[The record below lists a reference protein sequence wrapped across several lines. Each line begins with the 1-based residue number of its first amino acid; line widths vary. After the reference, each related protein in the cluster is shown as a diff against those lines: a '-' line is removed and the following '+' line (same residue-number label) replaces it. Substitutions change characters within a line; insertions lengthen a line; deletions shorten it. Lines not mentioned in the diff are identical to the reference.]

1 MATLTVRD
9 LTHGYE
15 AARRV
20 VDGVSFEVADG
31 RVAALLG
38 PSGSGKTTVLRL
50 IAGLDRPQ
58 GGDVLLDGASVLG
71 RAPHRRGVG
80 LMFQE
85 LALFPHLDVRA
96 NVAFGLRMAKWP
108 RDRRERRVDELL
120 ALVGIE
126 ALGGRRV
133 DALSGGE
140 RQRVGLARALA
151 PEPAVL
157 LLDEP
162 LGALDEARKRE
173 LRRELRGLLDRLRTT
188 ALLVSHDLRDAQA
201 LADDLIVM
209 DAGRVLQAAPLR
221 TVLAEPA
228 SPEVASMVG
237 WVRLVDGVLRDRRVE
252 EDGVGAI
259 EALEDGGS
267 TLTRGG
273 RVLVMAHPSAMAAVP
288 SDPMT
293 VPGSHGTGA
302 HGTVIGA
309 RPEGPLR
316 VLEVVVGEGS
326 SVRYVELRWNSPGEP
341 PAPGGRVAIAVDG
354 RTLRFYAR

>member
-15 AARRV
+15 AGRRV
-20 VDGVSFEVADG
+20 VDGVSFEVEDG

-38 PSGSGKTTVLRL
+38 PSGSGKTTILRA
-50 IAGLDRPQ
+50 IAGLERPE
-58 GGDVLLDGASVLG
+58 GGDVLLDGGSVLG

-108 RDRRERRVDELL
+108 RDRREHRVDELL

-126 ALGGRRV
+126 ALGRRRV

-173 LRRELRGLLDRLRTT
+173 LRRELRGLLERLETT

-201 LADDLIVM
+201 LADDLVVL
-209 DAGRVLQAAPLR
+209 DAGRVLQAGPMR
-221 TVLAEPA
+221 TILAEPA
-228 SPEVASMVG
+228 SPHIASMVG
-237 WVRLVDGVLRDRRVE
+237 WVRLAEGEARGGRVE
-252 EDGVGAI
+252 EAGVGSVAVP
-259 EALEDGGS
+259 EPGDGP
-267 TLTRGG
+267 
-273 RVLVMAHPSAMAAVP
+273 VLVMAHPSAMAAAPVDDARD
-288 SDPMT
+288 S
-293 VPGSHGTGA
+293 GA
-302 HGTVIGA
+302 RGTVVGA
-309 RPEGPLR
+309 QPDGPLR
-316 VLEVVVGEGS
+316 ILEVAIGAGPS
-326 SVRYVELRWNSPGEP
+326 SRYVELRWEAPGEP
-341 PAPGGRVAIAVDG
+341 PAPGSPVAIAVDPA
-354 RTLRFYAR
+354 TLRYYER

>member
-1 MATLTVRD
+1 MATLTVSD
-9 LTHGYE
+9 LTRSYE
-15 AARRV
+15 PGRRV

-38 PSGSGKTTVLRL
+38 PSGSGKTTILRL
-50 IAGLDRPQ
+50 IAGLDRPE

-96 NVAFGLRMAKWP
+96 NVAFGLRMARWP
-108 RDRRERRVDELL
+108 RERREQRVDELL

-126 ALGGRRV
+126 ALGRRRI

-162 LGALDEARKRE
+162 LGALDEARKRD
-173 LRRELRGLLDRLRTT
+173 LRRELRALLERLETT

-201 LADDLIVM
+201 LADDLVVL

-237 WVRLVDGVLRDRRVE
+237 WVRLVDGEAVGGLAAE
-252 EDGVGAI
+252 EGVGSVVVS
-259 EALEDGGS
+259 EPGDGP
-267 TLTRGG
+267 
-273 RVLVMAHPSAMAAVP
+273 VLVMAHPSAMTA
-288 SDPMT
+288 MT
-293 VPGSHGTGA
+293 PGGDRHAEA
-302 HGTVIGA
+302 HGTVVGA

-316 VLEVVVGEGS
+316 VLEVAVGTGS
-326 SVRYVELRWNSPGEP
+326 AMRYVEARWGGPAEP
-341 PAPGGRVAIAVDG
+341 PAPGDRVAIAVDPA
-354 RTLRFYAR
+354 TLRYYER

>member
-9 LTHGYE
+9 LARSYE
-15 AARRV
+15 AGRRV

-50 IAGLDRPQ
+50 IAGLDRPE
-58 GGDVLLDGASVLG
+58 GGDVLLDGVSVLG

-96 NVAFGLRMAKWP
+96 NVAFGLRMARWARER
-108 RDRRERRVDELL
+108 RDRRVAELL
-120 ALVGIE
+120 ELVGIE
-126 ALGGRRV
+126 ALARRRV
-133 DALSGGE
+133 DAISGGE

-162 LGALDEARKRE
+162 LGSLDEARKRE
-173 LRRELRGLLDRLRTT
+173 LRRELRALLERLETT

-209 DAGRVLQAAPLR
+209 DEGRVLQAAPLR

-228 SPEVASMVG
+228 TPEVASMVG
-237 WVRLVDGVLRDRRVE
+237 WTRLVDGVLLGGRVE
-252 EDGVGAI
+252 EDGVGAVD
-259 EALEDGGS
+259 ATTTDGAAGH
-267 TLTRGG
+267 
-273 RVLVMAHPSAMAAVP
+273 VLVMAHPSAMAAAP
-288 SDPMT
+288 
-293 VPGSHGTGA
+293 PGDAPDSGA
-302 HGTVIGA
+302 RGTVVGDQ
-309 RPEGPLR
+309 PEGPLR
-316 VLEVVVGEGS
+316 VLEVALGAGS
-326 SVRYVELRWNSPGEP
+326 SVRYVDLRWDSLDEPPSPGS
-341 PAPGGRVAIAVDG
+341 RVGIAVD
-354 RTLRFYAR
+354 RETLRFYAR

>member
-1 MATLTVRD
+1 MATLTVRE

-38 PSGSGKTTVLRL
+38 PSGSGKTTILRL
-50 IAGLDRPQ
+50 IAGLERPE
-58 GGDVLLDGASVLG
+58 GGDVQLDGASVLG

-96 NVAFGLRMAKWP
+96 NVAFGLRMARWP

-173 LRRELRGLLDRLRTT
+173 LRRELRGLLERLETT

-201 LADDLIVM
+201 LADDLVAL
-209 DAGRVLQAAPLR
+209 DAGRVLQAGSLH

-237 WVRLVDGVLRDRRVE
+237 WVRLVEGDARDGRVE
-252 EDGVGAI
+252 ESGVGSVAVP
-259 EALEDGGS
+259 EPLEGP
-267 TLTRGG
+267 
-273 RVLVMAHPSAMAAVP
+273 VLVMAHPSAMTAVP
-288 SDPMT
+288 
-293 VPGSHGTGA
+293 TGDA
-302 HGTVIGA
+302 RDSGARGTVVGA
-309 RPEGPLR
+309 QPEGPLR
-316 VLEVVVGEGS
+316 VLEVAIGALS
-326 SVRYVELRWNSPGEP
+326 AVRYVEVRWDARDEP
-341 PAPGGRVAIAVDG
+341 PAPGSPVALAVDPA
-354 RTLRFYAR
+354 TLRCYRR

>member
-38 PSGSGKTTVLRL
+38 PSGSGKTTILRL
-50 IAGLDRPQ
+50 IAGLERPV
-58 GGDVLLDGASVLG
+58 GGDLLLDGASVLG

-96 NVAFGLRMAKWP
+96 NIAFGLRMARWP

-126 ALGGRRV
+126 DLGGRRV

-140 RQRVGLARALA
+140 RQRVGLARTLA

-173 LRRELRGLLDRLRTT
+173 LRRELRSLLDRLETT

-201 LADDLIVM
+201 LADDLVVL

-221 TVLAEPA
+221 TVLAEPD

-237 WVRLVDGVLRDRRVE
+237 WVAVVDGVARDGRIE
-252 EDGVGAI
+252 EDGVGST
-259 EALEDGGS
+259 EASGGPS
-267 TLTRGG
+267 GG
-273 RVLVMAHPSAMAAVP
+273 RVVAMAHPSTMSAVP
-288 SDPMT
+288 PASDG
-293 VPGSHGTGA
+293 GSGA
-302 HGTVIGA
+302 HGTVVGG
-309 RPEGPLR
+309 RPEGPLHM
-316 VLEVVVGEGS
+316 LEVAIGEGA
-326 SVRYVELRWNSPGEP
+326 SVRYVDLRWASPDVP
-341 PAPGGRVAIAVDG
+341 PTPGGRVGIAVDHG
-354 RTLRFYAR
+354 TLRVYPR

>member
-1 MATLTVRD
+1 MATLTLSD
-9 LTHGYE
+9 LTLGYE
-15 AARRV
+15 AGRRV

-38 PSGSGKTTVLRL
+38 PSGSGKTTILRA
-50 IAGLDRPQ
+50 IAGLERPE

-96 NVAFGLRMAKWP
+96 NVAFGLRMARWP

-126 ALGGRRV
+126 SLGGRRV

-173 LRRELRGLLDRLRTT
+173 LRRELRALLERLETT

-201 LADDLIVM
+201 LADDLVVL
-209 DAGRVLQAAPLR
+209 DAGRVLQAGPMR
-221 TVLAEPA
+221 TVLAEPV

-237 WVRLVDGVLRDRRVE
+237 WVRLAEGEARHGRVE
-252 EDGVGAI
+252 EESVGSVAVPEPGDGP
-259 EALEDGGS
+259 
-267 TLTRGG
+267 
-273 RVLVMAHPSAMAAVP
+273 VLVMAHPSAMAAAPVGDAHD
-288 SDPMT
+288 S
-293 VPGSHGTGA
+293 GA
-302 HGTVIGA
+302 HGTVVGA
-309 RPEGPLR
+309 QPEGPLR
-316 VLEVVVGEGS
+316 VLEVAIGTGPS
-326 SVRYVELRWNSPGEP
+326 TRYVDIRWVGPGEP
-341 PAPGGRVAIAVDG
+341 PPPGKPVALAVDPT
-354 RTLRFYAR
+354 TLRYYER

>member
-15 AARRV
+15 AGRRV

-38 PSGSGKTTVLRL
+38 PSGSGKTTILRA
-50 IAGLDRPQ
+50 IAGLERPE

-108 RDRRERRVDELL
+108 RDRREQRVDELL

-173 LRRELRGLLDRLRTT
+173 LRRELRALLERLETT

-201 LADDLIVM
+201 LADDLVVL
-209 DAGRVLQAAPLR
+209 DAGRVLQAGPMP

-237 WVRLVDGVLRDRRVE
+237 WVLLAEGEARHGRVE
-252 EDGVGAI
+252 EEGVGSVAVP
-259 EALEDGGS
+259 EPGDGP
-267 TLTRGG
+267 
-273 RVLVMAHPSAMAAVP
+273 VLVMAHPSAMAAVP
-288 SDPMT
+288 TDDARAS
-293 VPGSHGTGA
+293 GA
-302 HGTVIGA
+302 HGAVVGA
-309 RPEGPLR
+309 QPEGPLR
-316 VLEVVVGEGS
+316 VLEVAIGAGLTT
-326 SVRYVELRWNSPGEP
+326 RYVDVRWEGPDEP
-341 PAPGGRVAIAVDG
+341 PPPGKPVALAVDPT
-354 RTLRFYAR
+354 TLRYYER

>member
-9 LTHGYE
+9 LTHAYE
-15 AARRV
+15 AGRRV

-50 IAGLDRPQ
+50 IAGLDRPE

-96 NVAFGLRMAKWP
+96 NVAFGLRMARWP

-126 ALGGRRV
+126 ALGQRRV

-173 LRRELRGLLDRLRTT
+173 LRRELRGLLERLRTT

-209 DAGRVLQAAPLR
+209 DAGRVLQAAPLH

-237 WVRLVDGVLRDRRVE
+237 WVRLVDGEAADGRAT
-252 EDGVGAI
+252 EDGVGSIAVP
-259 EALEDGGS
+259 EPGDGP
-267 TLTRGG
+267 
-273 RVLVMAHPSAMAAVP
+273 VLVMAHPAAIAAVP
-288 SDPMT
+288 
-293 VPGSHGTGA
+293 PGSGRDSGA
-302 HGTVIGA
+302 HGAVVGA
-309 RPEGPLR
+309 RPDGPLR
-316 VLEVVVGEGS
+316 VLEVAVGTGPET
-326 SVRYVELRWNSPGEP
+326 RYVDVRWDDPTEP
-341 PAPGGRVAIAVDG
+341 PAPGDRVAIAVDPA
-354 RTLRFYAR
+354 TLRYYER

>member
-9 LTHGYE
+9 LIHGYE
-15 AARRV
+15 TGRRV

-38 PSGSGKTTVLRL
+38 PSGSGKTTILRL
-50 IAGLDRPQ
+50 IAGLERLE
-58 GGDVLLDGASVLG
+58 GGDVLLDSASVLG

-96 NVAFGLRMAKWP
+96 NVAFGLRMARWP
-108 RDRRERRVDELL
+108 RARREQRVDELL

-173 LRRELRGLLDRLRTT
+173 LRRELRALLERLETT

-201 LADDLIVM
+201 LADDLVVM
-209 DAGRVLQAAPLR
+209 DAGRVLQAAPLH
-221 TVLAEPA
+221 TALAEPA
-228 SPEVASMVG
+228 TPEVASMVG
-237 WVRLVDGVLRDRRVE
+237 WVRLVDGEAAQGRTTE
-252 EDGVGAI
+252 ESVGSIAVPEPGDGPM
-259 EALEDGGS
+259 
-267 TLTRGG
+267 
-273 RVLVMAHPSAMAAVP
+273 LVMAHPSTMTAVA
-288 SDPMT
+288 
-293 VPGSHGTGA
+293 PGSEGA
-302 HGTVIGA
+302 SDVHGTVLGA
-309 RPEGPLR
+309 RPDGPAR
-316 VLEVVVGEGS
+316 VLDVAVGVGS
-326 SVRYVELRWNSPGEP
+326 STRYVELRWGAPVEP
-341 PAPGGRVAIAVDG
+341 PAPGDRVAIAVDPA
-354 RTLRFYAR
+354 TLRFFER